1 MTEKRIIEGLNAAV
15 DDLTPNMLEGL
26 MAELNITDE
35 PKVLMHDAV
44 ADETATDAVWTPKK
58 SRVGGNF
65 GKALMSIAATMLL
78 VVAGLTIYNNRPAL
92 AMVSL
97 DVNPGIEIT
106 IDNKERVMEAMPVND
121 EAKDILDEMDLK
133 GSDIDVACN
142 AIVGSMLTH
151 GYLTDLSN
159 SILLSVSSDDE
170 KKGTEIEKRL
180 SKQVNEYLENSE
192 IAAAVLGQYGS
203 KDDAI
208 SAFANKHGIS
218 FGKAWLIKNLMNTG
232 SSKMTEA
239 DLLSLSTQE
248 LILLGQK
255 RGVTKTTSYGDA
267 ESGKYIGSDKAI
279 SIALEKAG
287 VNKSD
292 ASYIKHEFD
301 AENGVLIYEVTFRA
315 GDYEYDY
322 DINALDGSIVSYEKE
337 YEGPVASG
345 GSSGGSSSGS
355 SGGSSSGSSGGSSG
369 GSSSGS
375 SSGSSGGGSAKSS
388 KPAPAPVYDD
398 DDDDDYDDRDDYD
411 DNDDYDDHDDDNDN
425 DDHDDDDDD

>member
-1 MTEKRIIEGLNAAV
+1 MTEKRITEGLITAV
-15 DDLTPNMLEGL
+15 DDLTPNMLEDL
-26 MAELNITDE
+26 MKELNITDE
-35 PKVLMHDAV
+35 PKALMHDVMAESPG
-44 ADETATDAVWTPKK
+44 AEAAWTPKK
-58 SRVGGNF
+58 VKIGGNF
-65 GKALMSIAATMLL
+65 GKALMSIAATMVL
-78 VVAGLTIYNNRPAL
+78 VIAGLSIYNNRPAL

-97 DVNPGIEIT
+97 DVNPGIEIS
-106 IDNKERVMEAMPVND
+106 IDNRERVMEALPVNN

-203 KDDAI
+203 KDDDI
-208 SAFANKHGIS
+208 STFASKHGIS

-232 SSKMTEA
+232 STKMKES

-248 LILLGQK
+248 LIVLGQK

-287 VNKSD
+287 VKKED
-292 ASYIKHEFD
+292 ALYIKHELD
-301 AENGVLIYEVTFRA
+301 AENGVLIYDVTFRA
-315 GDYEYDY
+315 GDYDYDY
-322 DINALDGSIVSYEKE
+322 DINAVNGSIVSYEKE

-345 GSSGGSSSGS
+345 GGSSGSGS
-355 SGGSSSGSSGGSSG
+355 SGSGGYSG
-369 GSSSGS
+369 GGSSGS
-375 SSGSSGGGSAKSS
+375 SSSGSGGSS

-398 DDDDDYDDRDDYD
+398 DDDYDDYYD
-411 DNDDYDDHDDDNDN
+411 DDHDDDYDDHDDD
-425 DDHDDDDDD
+425 DDDDDDDD